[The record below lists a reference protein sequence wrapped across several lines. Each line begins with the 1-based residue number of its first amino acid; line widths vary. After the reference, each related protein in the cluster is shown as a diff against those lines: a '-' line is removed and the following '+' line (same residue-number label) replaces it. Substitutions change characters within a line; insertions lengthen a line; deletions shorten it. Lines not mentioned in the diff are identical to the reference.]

1 MPRYLVQSA
10 STGRF
15 LVPSL
20 EDGSPVWVL
29 SLREA
34 GGGVV
39 ADYLMA
45 AEMAVEYA
53 EIGECVQV
61 VDIDRLGTARDY

>member
-20 EDGSPVWVL
+20 DDGTPGWVL

-39 ADYLMA
+39 ADYGMA
-45 AEMAVEYA
+45 AEMAIEYA
-53 EIGECVQV
+53 DIGESVQV
-61 VDIDRLGTARDY
+61 VDLDLLGTALDY